1 MYTFQNVVKCKV
13 KENVG
18 FLIVLGR
25 RLLLGL

>member
-18 FLIVLGR
+18 FFIVLGR